1 MKNRQRLDT
10 HGFRSIV
17 CAVDFSAPSM
27 AALQTAAEIAVRS
40 GGRVTA
46 LYVEDPLLG
55 QGAAAVGYNTGLLR
69 KSTLR
74 ELQRLLHRVALPI
87 GLAPEK
93 WSVETI
99 LGRPAPAIVAV
110 SRQMDADLIVM
121 GTHGRRGPGKLFF
134 GSTAEGVLRRASVP
148 VMVVPRGRPR
158 AAGQRTVSGQLLG
171 AIELGPRSRG
181 DVQRMAAAA
190 KALEATLTLLHVV
203 PITPG
208 PPWFT
213 PQLEK
218 HDHARLIAAQLKL
231 DALAESVGA
240 QGRVVLGRPN
250 EEIPAVALDAH
261 ATVIALV
268 LRRGRGIFGPR
279 RGTTTYRVL
288 CGSTVPVLAL
298 PPM

>member
-87 GLAPEK
+87 GLSPEK

-99 LGRPAPAIVAV
+99 LGRPAAAIVAY
-110 SRQMDADLIVM
+110 SRKMNADLIVM

-134 GSTAEGVLRRASVP
+134 GSTAEGVLRRAGVP

-158 AAGQRTVSGQLLG
+158 AAGQRTVSGQLVG
-171 AIELGPRSRG
+171 AIELGPCSRA

-190 KALEATLTLLHVV
+190 KALDATLTLLHVV

-208 PPWFT
+208 PPWFA
-213 PQLEK
+213 PQLER
-218 HDHARLIAAQLKL
+218 HDQSRLTAAQVRL
-231 DALAESVGA
+231 DTLAESVRA

-261 ATVIALV
+261 ASVIALV

-279 RGTTTYRVL
+279 RGTTTYHVL
-288 CGSTVPVLAL
+288 CGTTVPVLAL